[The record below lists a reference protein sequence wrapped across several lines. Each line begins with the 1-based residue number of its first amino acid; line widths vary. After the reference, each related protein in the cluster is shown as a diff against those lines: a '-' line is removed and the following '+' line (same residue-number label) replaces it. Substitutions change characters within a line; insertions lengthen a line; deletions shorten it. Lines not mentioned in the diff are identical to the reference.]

1 MQAKRKRNDS
11 WAWASLLHGRD
22 ILRKGG
28 RWIVGNGESRDVEAD
43 NWLASGAKER
53 LRNEGV
59 DIRVREL
66 IDQNQKGW
74 DIRKVREIIDP
85 SSVLQVLQTPLRW
98 TDGNDVLIWPHSK
111 SGEYTVKSG
120 YHIIRGMEQTDA
132 NTASTSFDIDKRT
145 WKIIWHLNVP
155 QKIKVFLWKAMHG
168 ILDVRDNLARKRIVS
183 SGRCPLCGQENETVE
198 HALLFCS
205 WTRPV
210 RFGLQIQCVPHSVGF
225 TNLAKWFVD
234 SFDKFQGGKDYVMF
248 GGISLACALWVIWKS
263 RNLGV
268 FKGMKPNP
276 MTILIQINTLVNDYL
291 RLLGT
296 KVQNREGHS
305 SRRRFNSQWRPPP
318 KGWHKINVDTSFLLP
333 TGIVISGVVVRDEK
347 GNLLTGC
354 YRRHVAELLTLL

>member
-1 MQAKRKRNDS
+1 M
-11 WAWASLLHGRD
+11 
-22 ILRKGG
+22 
-28 RWIVGNGESRDVEAD
+28 
-43 NWLASGAKER
+43 
-53 LRNEGV
+53 
-59 DIRVREL
+59 
-66 IDQNQKGW
+66 
-74 DIRKVREIIDP
+74 
-85 SSVLQVLQTPLRW
+85 
-98 TDGNDVLIWPHSK
+98 
-111 SGEYTVKSG
+111 
-120 YHIIRGMEQTDA
+120 
-132 NTASTSFDIDKRT
+132 
-145 WKIIWHLNVP
+145 
-155 QKIKVFLWKAMHG
+155 
-168 ILDVRDNLARKRIVS
+168 
-183 SGRCPLCGQENETVE
+183 E

-210 RFGLQIQCVPHSVGF
+210 WFGLQIQCVPHSVGF

-354 YRRHVAELLTLL
+354 YRRHVAHSSLMAEALAIRDGMVLATSLSLEKVLLESDNLEVIQACRREIMRGEIRAILEDIWKLKQELSRCGFTWTRRQGNELAHQIAALGRSNRLNQDWTYNIPSSIKSILRKDQRSIRVEGLEEDGYLTLPSSSYVDGDEGG